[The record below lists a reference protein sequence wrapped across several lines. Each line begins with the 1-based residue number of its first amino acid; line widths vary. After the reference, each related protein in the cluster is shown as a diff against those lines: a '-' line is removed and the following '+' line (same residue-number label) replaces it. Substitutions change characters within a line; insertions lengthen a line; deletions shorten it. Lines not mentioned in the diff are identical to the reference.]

1 MIAPDGRGGK
11 SLARPRTTAEFARF
25 APQPP
30 GCGIFDRRNHGFVKR
45 FTMQPHFSQARAK
58 LDCEVMDRCLRARSG
73 SRSGFLS
80 PPAPRGVDGSGQ
92 SFRVRFNPPIFRPA
106 KRRPFCWACVRQ
118 KWMSDCAVGHWKRG
132 YRGQRSSP
140 PLIPVICRPSP
151 VVRSERTR
159 YRGRCPVFR
168 AFLPARS
175 ARRHRCRRFRSRRS
189 ECSSLRPCR

>member
-1 MIAPDGRGGK
+1 MGAAARALLG
-11 SLARPRTTAEFARF
+11 LRPRPNSARF
-25 APQPP
+25 ARQAR

-45 FTMQPHFSQARAK
+45 FTMRPHFSQARAK
-58 LDCEVMDRCLRARSG
+58 LDCEIMDRCLRARSG

-92 SFRVRFNPPIFRPA
+92 SFSVRFNPPILRPA
-106 KRRPFCWACVRQ
+106 KRRPFLLGCVRQ
-118 KWMSDCAVGHWKRG
+118 KLDVGLRGSDTGSGITEDRG
-132 YRGQRSSP
+132 RVP

-151 VVRSERTR
+151 VVRSERTHC
-159 YRGRCPVFR
+159 RGRCPVFR